1 MGTESL
7 RRSIRSGTILGGVLV
22 FVALIGAPTAFARE
36 PVVRGVLSLTQLL
49 LAVGALYSGRM
60 AATSINPTGSTGG
73 RSAGT
78 VLAGAISGAISMA
91 FLAALAAVVSAVN
104 LRSVFVNATPQLVE
118 ALTLGRPLG
127 TGAPLLVVTGAVL
140 GAAGAA
146 WSLVP
151 RLIGRAA
158 LMGVGAVLAVGI
170 LRDKGLTLP
179 AALGLGLAVGLVSYA
194 RGRFGAATAVRYE
207 RFRKRNETMVRIV
220 GWAAIITGLM
230 VLPHLLGT
238 YGTSVIDLVGLYI
251 LMGLGLNIVVGYAG
265 LLDLG
270 YVAFF
275 TIGAYITGLLTSP
288 AASTQLGLSFWIA
301 WPVAM
306 LGAATAGAMLGIPV
320 LRMRG
325 DYLAIVTLGFGEI
338 IRILVMSDTLKSV
351 LGGAQGIIE
360 IPGPSIGSFTFLR
373 PQHFYYL
380 ILLGCLLVIFVS
392 RRISDSRVGRA
403 WMAIREDEDVAE
415 ATGVNLVKYKLLAFA
430 LGASFSGIGGAIF
443 ASWVHSVFPNS
454 FTLLVSINILS
465 LVIVGGIG
473 SIPGVILG
481 AFVLVGLPEVL
492 REFADFRML
501 SFGALLVVMMLARPE
516 GLWPAQQRRREL
528 RTEALET

>member
-1 MGTESL
+1 MV
-7 RRSIRSGTILGGVLV
+7 RLV
-22 FVALIGAPTAFARE
+22 SWTAAIVAL
-36 PVVRGVLSLTQLL
+36 LL
-49 LAVGALYSGRM
+49 L
-60 AATSINPTGSTGG
+60 
-73 RSAGT
+73 
-78 VLAGAISGAISMA
+78 
-91 FLAALAAVVSAVN
+91 
-104 LRSVFVNATPQLVE
+104 PQV
-118 ALTLGRPLG
+118 
-127 TGAPLLVVTGAVL
+127 
-140 GAAGAA
+140 
-146 WSLVP
+146 
-151 RLIGRAA
+151 
-158 LMGVGAVLAVGI
+158 
-170 LRDKGLTLP
+170 
-179 AALGLGLAVGLVSYA
+179 
-194 RGRFGAATAVRYE
+194 
-207 RFRKRNETMVRIV
+207 
-220 GWAAIITGLM
+220 
-230 VLPHLLGT
+230 LGT
-238 YGTSVIDLVGLYI
+238 YGTSVLDLVGLYV

-275 TIGAYITGLLTSP
+275 TIGAYLTGLLTSP
-288 AASTQLGLSFWIA
+288 SASTNLGLSFWVA

-306 LGAATAGAMLGIPV
+306 LGAASAGALLGIPV

-360 IPGPSIGSFTFLR
+360 IPGPSIGGFTFVR

-380 ILLGCLLVIFVS
+380 ILFGCLVAVMVS
-392 RRISDSRVGRA
+392 RRVSDSRVGRA

-415 ATGVNLVKYKLLAFA
+415 ATGINLVKYKLLAFA

-501 SFGALLVVMMLARPE
+501 SFGALLVAMMLARPE

-528 RTEALET
+528 REEAAEA